1 MTEEA
6 SVFRRHRKK
15 TIAIFIVAMILAL
28 ASAAEFTLRWTGY
41 LPATAYYQTTDE
53 LTVEDMFRTDQRGI
67 FKANPAFWA
76 NVPGVS
82 INSDGFRSPEFSTPA
97 QGKKTVLVIGDSHAY
112 GIGAE
117 PFSNAFPDLIRNAG
131 YAVHNTGVPGTG
143 PSQYRLVADHYL
155 ARLKPDVTLV
165 AFFVGND
172 LQVKLDPA
180 VPDHNLI
187 HVTNAGWILGFDECD
202 RPLTA
207 QEAYDYY
214 IGRTPPPGG
223 NFLLATSLGTAM
235 WNLVARPANQEKVK
249 AARPP
254 CAPAAPPSGF
264 GPTFEVLRHIRDL
277 AAANKSTFLLLVIPA
292 RGQGCS
298 AALRDISRHREAFDA
313 LNPIYLEDIPE
324 ATYIDAPSC
333 HIRNA
338 GHRFIADRIL
348 PRLE

>member
-1 MTEEA
+1 MTGET
-6 SVFRRHRKK
+6 SVFTRHRKK
-15 TIAIFIVAMILAL
+15 TIAIFIVATIVAL
-28 ASAAEFTLRWTGY
+28 AGAAEFTLRRIGY

-53 LTVEDMFRTDQRGI
+53 LTVQDMFRTDEHGI
-67 FKANPAFWA
+67 FRANPAFWA

-82 INSDGFRSPEFSTPA
+82 MNSDGFRSPDFSAPA
-97 QGKKTVLVIGDSHAY
+97 QGKKTVLVIGDSQTY

-117 PFSNAFPDLIRNAG
+117 PLSNAFPDLIRDAG
-131 YAVHNTGVPGTG
+131 YTVHNTGVPGTG
-143 PSQYRLVADHYL
+143 PTQYRLIADHYL
-155 ARLKPDVTLV
+155 PRLKPDITLL
-165 AFFVGND
+165 AFFAGND

-180 VPDHNLI
+180 VPNHNLL

-223 NFLLATSLGTAM
+223 NLLLSASLGTAM
-235 WNLVARPANQEKVK
+235 WSLVARPANQEKVK
-249 AARPP
+249 ATRPP
-254 CAPAAPPSGF
+254 CPPQAPASGF
-264 GPTFEVLRHIRDL
+264 ALTFEVLRHIRDV

-292 RGQGCS
+292 RGKGCS
-298 AALRDISRHREAFDA
+298 PHLGDISRLREQFDA
-313 LNPIYLEDIPE
+313 LNPIYLDDISE
-324 ATYIDAPSC
+324 ATYLDAPSC
-333 HIRNA
+333 HIQNA